1 MQDTTTRVLDENLL
15 WQLFRSQNL
24 NGLID
29 LVRNYDASRPG
40 LRTELLLFFEKR
52 FGSVKQN
59 NFGLRFFIELSLL
72 LGDSAG
78 AFLFLEEYYERSPD
92 LDLLHNYIKK
102 LLSLQTLPVGFVEF
116 LKKHQKDDV
125 LFTEWLGE
133 TYSKAGNLE
142 GAHQLFQELME
153 AYPHDINIKKRAAR
167 MALKAADFV
176 SAAPLYESLIKEK
189 NITLDEMISFIDS
202 AVESSQVSVDFL
214 VFASQ
219 IYQKA
224 MMPEEASRSLARAYQ
239 YAPEQFEQILKKSRE
254 VLKIFPGFPE
264 ALFLNAQILADQK
277 NYSEAIKTL
286 NDIVKNNPEH
296 VDRAIPFYEKI
307 LEKYPTQVLARQSLG
322 EIFLAQN
329 KIESAMHQFEFLL
342 NHDPDAAEMV
352 SEKLLRFIKKEPGHF
367 GARSILAKA
376 YFLSNQIP
384 KALTEAEVV
393 IENEPTALAYQVLA
407 QVKISGL
414 DYLSAQKALEQAMAL
429 APNDKTILKDY
440 EWVRLKIIDQKIF
453 SISKHSE
460 NLAAEDCL
468 KLAKLYFQKYDLKA
482 ALSHLALAE
491 KKFPTPALLLAGVI
505 EKELGHFEKAIAY
518 FREALNLSA
527 GEDAAEL
534 QKLYFYLGLAY
545 EALAENGQALN
556 AYEHIVLDT
565 AKFASLNLRKE
576 NLKKVPRKGRL
587 VSAVC
592 KKEEPNSSE
601 LILMA
606 HCLSQDITE
615 NASDAIK
622 QAVLLND
629 LGVNHLLKG
638 RLQQAEEKLMQAL
651 KSYPKLKMAYL
662 NLGYV
667 FMLSEKW
674 SEAEEAFKYLEK
686 QDDPNA
692 FYALGLFY
700 YLYRKTDQALY
711 YFQKAFEVQNDLHA
725 EQICFGDLLYQLGQ
739 VERAIRLWERAEIL
753 GVLPELSSRR
763 LLFKRSVS

>member
-1 MQDTTTRVLDENLL
+1 M
-15 WQLFRSQNL
+15 
-24 NGLID
+24 
-29 LVRNYDASRPG
+29 
-40 LRTELLLFFEKR
+40 
-52 FGSVKQN
+52 
-59 NFGLRFFIELSLL
+59 
-72 LGDSAG
+72 
-78 AFLFLEEYYERSPD
+78 
-92 LDLLHNYIKK
+92 
-102 LLSLQTLPVGFVEF
+102 
-116 LKKHQKDDV
+116 
-125 LFTEWLGE
+125 
-133 TYSKAGNLE
+133 
-142 GAHQLFQELME
+142 
-153 AYPHDINIKKRAAR
+153 
-167 MALKAADFV
+167 
-176 SAAPLYESLIKEK
+176 
-189 NITLDEMISFIDS
+189 
-202 AVESSQVSVDFL
+202 
-214 VFASQ
+214 
-219 IYQKA
+219 
-224 MMPEEASRSLARAYQ
+224 
-239 YAPEQFEQILKKSRE
+239 
-254 VLKIFPGFPE
+254 
-264 ALFLNAQILADQK
+264 
-277 NYSEAIKTL
+277 
-286 NDIVKNNPEH
+286 
-296 VDRAIPFYEKI
+296 
-307 LEKYPTQVLARQSLG
+307 
-322 EIFLAQN
+322 
-329 KIESAMHQFEFLL
+329 
-342 NHDPDAAEMV
+342 
-352 SEKLLRFIKKEPGHF
+352 
-367 GARSILAKA
+367 
-376 YFLSNQIP
+376 
-384 KALTEAEVV
+384 V

-453 SISKHSE
+453 LISKHSE

-606 HCLSQDITE
+606 HCLSHDITE

-763 LLFKRSVS
+763 LLFKRGM